1 MEYPYELKTV
11 LQKLTKGFT
20 LLEVVIV
27 LFCTSLLML
36 LSLAIKIPVT
46 SNEIYNFENTY
57 KMMQLKSMAEISSY
71 PLNHNY
77 SSNVLNLTF
86 NQHGN
91 VNQAQTLKIN
101 NQYFVIQ
108 LGRGRYEKR

>member
-1 MEYPYELKTV
+1 
-11 LQKLTKGFT
+11 
-20 LLEVVIV
+20 
-27 LFCTSLLML
+27 
-36 LSLAIKIPVT
+36 
-46 SNEIYNFENTY
+46 
-57 KMMQLKSMAEISSY
+57 MAEISSY